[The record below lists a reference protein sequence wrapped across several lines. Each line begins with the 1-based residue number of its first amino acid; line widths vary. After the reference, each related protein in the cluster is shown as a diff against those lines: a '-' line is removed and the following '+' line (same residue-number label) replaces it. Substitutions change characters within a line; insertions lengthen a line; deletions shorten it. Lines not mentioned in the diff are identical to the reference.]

1 MKKSDIKNKKI
12 LVVGMAR
19 SGLATVEVLC
29 RQGAYV
35 LCQDSKLKE
44 EMDAEIVEKLD
55 SMNVKYLFGEKPEEL
70 DFDLIV
76 VSPGVPL
83 YIDLLKEAKEKG
95 IKIIGE
101 LELAY
106 QLSSANFI
114 SITGTNGKTT
124 TTTLVG
130 EIFKKA
136 GVDSSVGGNIGIP
149 VILKAADAKKDSWL
163 IVETSSFQAE
173 SIDEFHPRVS
183 ALLNLGPDHLDR
195 HKTFEKYS
203 AAKAR
208 IFENQKKEDYA
219 VVNADDD
226 MVMKFAPGIKATVVP
241 FSRKRELDFGSFVT
255 GGNIVIKNEAE
266 ELLKICKEEDLKIP
280 GTHNLEN
287 ALAAV
292 AISYFAGIEPA
303 VIQSALKAFA
313 GVEHRIEPC
322 GEIDGIKY
330 FNDSKGTNPDAVIK
344 AIQAMKSDIV
354 LIAGGYD
361 KGADYTEFV
370 EAFGDKVK
378 HVILMGKTAV
388 KIKNACQKI
397 GFDNTIIVKDM
408 EDCVREATRLA
419 VAGNTVLL
427 SPACASWDMYNSF
440 EERGR
445 HFKECVRKMEK

>member
-1 MKKSDIKNKKI
+1 M
-12 LVVGMAR
+12 
-19 SGLATVEVLC
+19 
-29 RQGAYV
+29 
-35 LCQDSKLKE
+35 
-44 EMDAEIVEKLD
+44 
-55 SMNVKYLFGEKPEEL
+55 
-70 DFDLIV
+70 
-76 VSPGVPL
+76 
-83 YIDLLKEAKEKG
+83 
-95 IKIIGE
+95 
-101 LELAY
+101 
-106 QLSSANFI
+106 
-114 SITGTNGKTT
+114 
-124 TTTLVG
+124 
-130 EIFKKA
+130 
-136 GVDSSVGGNIGIP
+136 
-149 VILKAADAKKDSWL
+149 
-163 IVETSSFQAE
+163 
-173 SIDEFHPRVS
+173 
-183 ALLNLGPDHLDR
+183 
-195 HKTFEKYS
+195 
-203 AAKAR
+203 
-208 IFENQKKEDYA
+208 
-219 VVNADDD
+219 
-226 MVMKFAPGIKATVVP
+226 
-241 FSRKRELDFGSFVT
+241 
-255 GGNIVIKNEAE
+255 
-266 ELLKICKEEDLKIP
+266 LKICKEEDLKIP

-330 FNDSKGTNPDAVIK
+330 INDSKGTNPDAVIK

-378 HVILMGKTAV
+378 HVVLMGKTAV